1 MIDKQLRFVLVK
13 YPDRG
18 LAEDVYVCNGSLRL
32 FDILFWVLNLTLVV
46 IMQGIRLAKYLREE
60 PLFEI
65 IQR

>member
-1 MIDKQLRFVLVK
+1 MLVK

-18 LAEDVYVCNGSLRL
+18 LAEDVHVCNGNLRL
-32 FDILFWVLNLTLVV
+32 FDILFWLLNITLMV
-46 IMQGIRLAKYLREE
+46 IMQVIRFAKYLREE

>member
-1 MIDKQLRFVLVK
+1 MVK

-18 LAEDVYVCNGSLRL
+18 LTSDVHICNGSLRL
-32 FDILFWVLNLTLVV
+32 FDILFWILYVTLIV
-46 IMQGIRLAKYLREE
+46 IMQGIRLAKYLREA